1 MNHASKIFHT
11 EISIFITVS
20 NRGLKATVA
29 IQSVTSK
36 SISEIIGVEL
46 KEIRGYRTPPRPH
59 PAMHYRNKKFTS
71 ISEGD
76 FHQSRYGG

>member
-1 MNHASKIFHT
+1 MIHAITIFHT

-20 NRGLKATVA
+20 NGGLKATVA

-46 KEIRGYRTPPRPH
+46 KEIRGYRTPPSH